1 MIRYGSAAA
10 RPTLERDAAV
20 AEALSDAELTVIAE
34 LMRTLGHETRLRLLD
49 TLRVKGETS
58 VGELEALTSI
68 GQPGLSQQL
77 AILRKAALV
86 TTRRAAKLVYYS
98 IAPEAASAASAFM
111 ACLAASPENADQAP
125 RRTRG
130 AAATFAK
137 IL

>member
-1 MIRYGSAAA
+1 M
-10 RPTLERDAAV
+10 
-20 AEALSDAELTVIAE
+20 AETLSDAELATVAE

-58 VGELEALTSI
+58 VGELETLTGI

-98 IAPEAASAASAFM
+98 IAPEAAAAASTF
-111 ACLAASPENADQAP
+111 LAHLSARPERSDQQP
-125 RRTRG
+125 RRARG

>member
-1 MIRYGSAAA
+1 M
-10 RPTLERDAAV
+10 
-20 AEALSDAELTVIAE
+20 AEALSDTELANIAD

-58 VGELEALTSI
+58 VGELEALTGI

-86 TTRRAAKLVYYS
+86 NTRRAAKLVYYS
-98 IAPEAASAASAFM
+98 IAPEAVAAASTF
-111 ACLAASPENADQAP
+111 LAHLSARTERGDQPA
-125 RRTRG
+125 RRPRG

>member
-1 MIRYGSAAA
+1 
-10 RPTLERDAAV
+10 V
-20 AEALSDAELTVIAE
+20 AETLSDAELATVAE

-58 VGELEALTSI
+58 VGELETLTGI

-98 IAPEAASAASAFM
+98 IAPEAAGTANTF
-111 ACLAASPENADQAP
+111 LARLSEMPERGDRTP
-125 RRTRG
+125 RRARG

>member
-1 MIRYGSAAA
+1 M
-10 RPTLERDAAV
+10 
-20 AEALSDAELTVIAE
+20 AEALTDTDLATVAD

-49 TLRVKGETS
+49 TLLVRGETS
-58 VGELEALTSI
+58 VGELEALTGI

-98 IAPEAASAASAFM
+98 IAPEAAGAANAFLARLSA
-111 ACLAASPENADQAP
+111 LPERGDRAP
-125 RRTRG
+125 RRARG

>member
-1 MIRYGSAAA
+1 MA
-10 RPTLERDAAV
+10 D
-20 AEALSDAELTVIAE
+20 ALSDAELGQLAE

-49 TLRVKGETS
+49 TLLIKGETS
-58 VGELEALTSI
+58 VGELETLTGI

-86 TTRRAAKLVYYS
+86 NTRRAAKLVYYS
-98 IAPEAASAASAFM
+98 IAPEAAAPAAAFLARLSALPDGGTTS
-111 ACLAASPENADQAP
+111 
-125 RRTRG
+125 RRARG